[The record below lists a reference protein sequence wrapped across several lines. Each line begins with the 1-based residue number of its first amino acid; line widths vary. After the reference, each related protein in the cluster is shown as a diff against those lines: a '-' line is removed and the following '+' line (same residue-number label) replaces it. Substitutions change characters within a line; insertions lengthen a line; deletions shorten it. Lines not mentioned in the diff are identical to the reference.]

1 MSEMKKIW
9 IKNTIKTL
17 GAVFGVFGYKKC
29 TPETSIWI
37 RRGYRLLIKAAGSPW
52 LFVSYKGVCIDLHRD
67 KTQSVTVSFRVF
79 TPPGW
84 MQWQATQWSGLTS
97 ISGGVLERQP
107 SQM

>member
-29 TPETSIWI
+29 TPETATRS
-37 RRGYRLLIKAAGSPW
+37 AAGTGCRSGSRW
-52 LFVSYKGVCIDLHRD
+52 SVVFVSYKGVCIDLQRANP
-67 KTQSVTVSFRVF
+67 QSVTVSFRVF